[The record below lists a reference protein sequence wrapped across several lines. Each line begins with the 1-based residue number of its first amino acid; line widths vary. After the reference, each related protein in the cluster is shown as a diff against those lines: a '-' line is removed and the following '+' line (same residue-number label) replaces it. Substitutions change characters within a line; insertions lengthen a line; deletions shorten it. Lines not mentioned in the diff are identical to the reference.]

1 MKEHIKLIL
10 TSCFLLSC
18 MSGVNISFATTQV
31 VWGGSS
37 NLAITKASYVNGY
50 INVYGSI
57 NLPVNYNMDSWC
69 ASGGVNSSFKPDY
82 ATGWASISKGY
93 SVGSWLVG
101 VDGKRINVYVESCLA
116 GECRPDSN
124 DYLWVGARVSGG
136 GKWITELCK
145 NSNSGGGAVGV
156 PRSLPFGM
164 KLRTSE
170 KLAGGQN
177 YTLEINMNGGEI
189 KSDSLSELNSIL
201 GNGHFVHD
209 VWHSGGMRYNTT
221 TARVNV
227 PVEVTCSAIA
237 SNIVDW
243 KQLEYTKN
251 YFEQYKLTGIK
262 ISCNGNAS
270 VTITQ
275 RTSDE
280 LRVGLGLKSQLSS
293 TTSKP
298 GRWPIKTTVGAGI
311 TTIPLYAHLYGTMND
326 TGIFSGTHVLG
337 VTFD

>member
-1 MKEHIKLIL
+1 MKEYIKLIL

-31 VWGGSS
+31 VWGGNS
-37 NLAITKASYVNGY
+37 NLAITKATYVNGY
-50 INVYGSI
+50 INVYGNIS
-57 NLPVNYNMDSWC
+57 LPVNYNMDSWC
-69 ASGGVNSSFKPDY
+69 ASGGVNSPFKPDY

-93 SVGSWLVG
+93 SISSWLEG
-101 VDGKRINVYVESCLA
+101 VDGKRIKVYVDSCLS
-116 GECRPDSN
+116 GECYSDYN
-124 DYLWVGARVSGG
+124 DFLWLGGRVSGNG
-136 GKWITELCK
+136 NWATELCK

-156 PRSLPFGM
+156 SRSISFGM

-170 KLAGGQN
+170 KLVGGQN
-177 YTLEINMNGGEI
+177 YTLELNMNGGEI

-201 GNGHFVHD
+201 SNGHFVHD

-227 PVEVTCSAIA
+227 PVEVTCSVTA
-237 SNIVDW
+237 SNNVDW
-243 KQLEYTKN
+243 KRLEYTKS
-251 YFEQYKLTGIK
+251 YFEQYKLTGVK
-262 ISCNGNAS
+262 VSCNGNAS

-280 LRVGLGLKSQLSS
+280 LSVGLGLISQLSS

-311 TTIPLYAHLYGTMND
+311 TTIPLYAYLYGTMND